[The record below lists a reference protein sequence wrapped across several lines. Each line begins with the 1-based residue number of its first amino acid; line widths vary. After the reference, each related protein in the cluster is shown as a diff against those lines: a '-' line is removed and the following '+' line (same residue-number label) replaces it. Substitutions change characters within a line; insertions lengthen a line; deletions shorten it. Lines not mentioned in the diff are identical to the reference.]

1 MLAGLSQCWIFK
13 IPPDFWANAGP
24 ALAMAIINAPVA
36 AHANRCRVIC
46 ALYRASSVALPIQPY
61 ILEAPAVVDA
71 VDHHRQPFHLG
82 LAARR
87 ADIVKDDRPGSVFLQ
102 LLVDLP
108 HQLLAL
114 CLVRHRRLFVELLVE
129 LGVAVTAVVA
139 RRATGV
145 ILVELLV
152 RVVNAATRA

>member
-82 LAARR
+82 LPAGRR
-87 ADIVKDDRPGSVFLQ
+87 AIVEDDRPGGVLLQ
-102 LLVDLP
+102 FPVDLP
-108 HQLLAL
+108 YQLLAL
-114 CLVRHRRLFVELLVE
+114 VLIRHRRLLVELLVE
-129 LGVAVTAVVA
+129 LGVAVAAVVA
-139 RRATGV
+139 
-145 ILVELLV
+145 
-152 RVVNAATRA
+152 

>member
-24 ALAMAIINAPVA
+24 APAMAMAMAIINAPVA

-61 ILEAPAVVDA
+61 ILKPPAVVDA
-71 VDHHRQPFHLG
+71 VDHHRQPLHLG
-82 LAARR
+82 LPAGGT
-87 ADIVKDDRPGSVFLQ
+87 DVVKDDRPGSIFLQ

-114 CLVRHRRLFVELLVE
+114 FLVRHRRLFVE
-129 LGVAVTAVVA
+129 
-139 RRATGV
+139 
-145 ILVELLV
+145 
-152 RVVNAATRA
+152 